1 VFHFGRAGRERDV
14 RRDATLAALGIVVV
28 RYSYQRLMT
37 EPEQVRREVLAIL
50 AARWDGI
57 C

>member
-1 VFHFGRAGRERDV
+1 V